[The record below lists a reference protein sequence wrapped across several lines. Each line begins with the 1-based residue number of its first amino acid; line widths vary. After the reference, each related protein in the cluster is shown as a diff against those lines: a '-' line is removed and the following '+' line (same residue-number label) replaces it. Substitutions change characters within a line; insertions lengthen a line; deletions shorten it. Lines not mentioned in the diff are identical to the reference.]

1 MKNGIYE
8 DISLILRRAR
18 ITYIAVGVCF
28 LLLILYLWKMQIL
41 DHRHYWEL
49 SEANRIREVVLPA
62 QRGLILD
69 RGDVTLATNIAAF
82 QAALIR
88 EESDNL
94 ETSYTRIG
102 DLLDLE
108 PDIIRERVERYQELP
123 AFQPIVFKDDLDE
136 KEVARIESRRL
147 EFPELVVLS
156 EPKRS
161 YPNETFAAHVL
172 GYLQEITPEEIRQG
186 TYGARGLGDLVGR
199 TGIERKYESEL
210 VGRNGSELEIV
221 DSTGRIKERFL
232 RSTPENGTDI
242 QLTLDVELQAKAEEI
257 LQGRE
262 GAVVVMDARNGEVLS
277 LASFPTFDP
286 NKFITRFT
294 PLEWMD
300 LVNNPNFPLENRA
313 LRGLYS
319 PGSIFKP
326 VMALA
331 ALDSGI
337 ITEQTSYFCSGS
349 ILLYNHPFRCW
360 FAGGHGLLNLP
371 NAIKNSCNV
380 YFYQIGKSL
389 GIQAIAD
396 YARRLGMGRITGVDL
411 QGEYAGLVPDQ
422 EWKRK
427 TRDEPW
433 YPGET
438 ISVSIGQGPLQVTPL
453 QMALVTAFIAN
464 RGERVL
470 PHLRIKDGGSPD
482 NTRSSDPVSISR
494 AHFETVIRGM
504 WMSVNQQGTSR
515 AAHVL
520 DFDVCGKTG
529 STQVVSRQTA
539 ERLGK
544 SSRETRTHSWFSGF
558 APRNDPRVV
567 VTVIVEY
574 GGMGGAT
581 AAPLAGQ
588 LFRLYK
594 AKELAHD

>member
-18 ITYIAVGVCF
+18 VTYIAVGVGF
-28 LLLILYLWKMQIL
+28 LLLVLYLWKMQIL

-69 RGDVTLATNIAAF
+69 RSGTTLATNIAAF

-88 EESDNL
+88 EESDDL
-94 ETSYTRIG
+94 ETSYREIG
-102 DLLDLE
+102 AILGLE
-108 PDIIRERVERYQELP
+108 PDVIRERVERYKALP
-123 AFQPIVFKDDLDE
+123 IFQPIVFKDDLE
-136 KEVARIESRRL
+136 KREVARIESRRQEL
-147 EFPELVVLS
+147 PELVVLA

-199 TGIERKYESEL
+199 TGIERRYESEL
-210 VGRNGSELEIV
+210 VGSNGSELKIV
-221 DSTGRIKERFL
+221 DSTGRTKETLQR
-232 RSTPENGTDI
+232 TQPENGTDI
-242 QLTLDVELQAKAEEI
+242 TLTLDVRLQAKAEEI

-286 NKFITRFT
+286 NKFISRFT
-294 PLEWMD
+294 PSEWMD
-300 LVNNPNFPLENRA
+300 LVNNPSFPLENRA

-337 ITEQTSYFCSGS
+337 ITERTSYFCSGS

-360 FAGGHGLLNLP
+360 FAGGHGMLDLA
-371 NAIKNSCNV
+371 NAIKNSCNI

-396 YARRLGMGRITGVDL
+396 YARRMGLGEVTGVDL

-422 EWKRK
+422 EWKRR
-427 TRDEPW
+427 TRNEPW

-453 QMALVTAFIAN
+453 QVAVATAIIAN
-464 RGERVL
+464 RGRRVR
-470 PHLRIKDGGSPD
+470 PHLRLEGSRPSVD
-482 NTRSSDPVSISR
+482 ARSPDPVSVNK
-494 AHFETVIRGM
+494 AHFEKVIRGM
-504 WMSVNQQGTSR
+504 WMSVNQQGTGR
-515 AAHVL
+515 AALVPG
-520 DFDVCGKTG
+520 FDVCGKTG

-539 ERLGK
+539 ERLGE

-558 APRNDPRVV
+558 APRDEPRVII
-567 VTVIVEY
+567 TVIVEY

-581 AAPLAGQ
+581 AAPLAGA
-588 LFRLYK
+588 LFRLYT
-594 AKELAHD
+594 ELDYD

>member
-18 ITYIAVGVCF
+18 VTYIAVGVCF

-41 DHRHYWEL
+41 DHKHYWEM

-69 RGDVTLATNIAAF
+69 REGTTLATNIAAF

-88 EESDNL
+88 EESQDL
-94 ETSYTRIG
+94 ETSTERIG
-102 DLLDLE
+102 TLLGLE
-108 PDIIRERVERYQELP
+108 PEVIKERVERYKELP
-123 AFQPIVFKDDLDE
+123 IFQPIVFKDDLE
-136 KEVARIESRRL
+136 FSEVSLIESRRH
-147 EFPELVVLS
+147 EFPELVVLA

-161 YPNETFAAHVL
+161 YPNATFAAHVL

-199 TGIERKYESEL
+199 TGIEREYESEL
-210 VGRNGSELEIV
+210 VGRNGRELDIV
-221 DSTGRIKERFL
+221 DSTGRSKETL
-232 RSTPENGTDI
+232 SITEPQNGADI
-242 QLTLDVELQAKAEEI
+242 RLTLDVRLQAKAEEI

-286 NKFITRFT
+286 NKFINRFT
-294 PLEWMD
+294 PREWMD
-300 LVNNPNFPLENRA
+300 LINNPSFPLENRA

-319 PGSIFKP
+319 PGSVFKP
-326 VMALA
+326 VMGLA

-337 ITEQTSYFCSGS
+337 ITEHTSYFCTGS

-360 FAGGHGLLNLP
+360 FSGGHGRLDLA
-371 NAIKNSCNV
+371 NAIKNSCNI
-380 YFYQIGKSL
+380 YFYQVGKSL

-396 YARRLGMGRITGVDL
+396 YSGRLGLGRITGVDL
-411 QGEYAGLVPDQ
+411 QGEYAGLVPDPD
-422 EWKRK
+422 WKRR
-427 TRDEPW
+427 TRNEPW

-453 QMALVTAFIAN
+453 QVAVVTAIIAN
-464 RGERVL
+464 RGRRVR
-470 PHLRIKDGGSPD
+470 PHLRMEEGRGSTS
-482 NTRSSDPVSISR
+482 TRSADPVSIQE
-494 AHFETVIRGM
+494 AHFEKVIRGM
-504 WMSVNQQGTSR
+504 WMSVNQQGTGR
-515 AAHVL
+515 AAFVPG
-520 DFDVCGKTG
+520 FDVCGKTG

-539 ERLGK
+539 ERLGE

-558 APRNDPRVV
+558 APRENPKIVI
-567 VTVIVEY
+567 TIIVEY

-581 AAPLAGQ
+581 AAPLAGE

-594 AKELAHD
+594 ELDYDD